1 MDSKAIAGYR
11 AVERLQDGGSVT
23 IRAIRPEDKAGLIDA
38 LERVS
43 AESLYTRFFSG
54 KQEFS
59 DAEMTRMVRVDFGN
73 VVALVAVL
81 EDEGAERIV
90 GGARYFRLG
99 PADSGQSAEV
109 AFMVDDAHQGLGIG
123 SRLLKHLAIIAR
135 ASGIDRFE
143 AEVLPSNSAML
154 GVFERSG
161 LSVARTTSRDSV
173 HLTITLVPQ

>member
-1 MDSKAIAGYR
+1 VDSKAIARYH
-11 AVERLQDGGSVT
+11 AVERLRDGRLVT

-54 KQEFS
+54 KREFS
-59 DAEMTRMVRVDFGN
+59 DAEMTRMVQVDFGN

-81 EDEGAERIV
+81 EEEGADRIV
-90 GGARYFRLG
+90 GGARYFRTG

-123 SRLLKHLAIIAR
+123 SRLLKHLAAIAR
-135 ASGIDRFE
+135 AAGIDTFE
-143 AEVLPSNSAML
+143 AEVLPSNAAML
-154 GVFERSG
+154 RVFERSG
-161 LSVARTTSRDSV
+161 LPVARNVSRDGV
-173 HLTITLVPQ
+173 HLVIGLGPK